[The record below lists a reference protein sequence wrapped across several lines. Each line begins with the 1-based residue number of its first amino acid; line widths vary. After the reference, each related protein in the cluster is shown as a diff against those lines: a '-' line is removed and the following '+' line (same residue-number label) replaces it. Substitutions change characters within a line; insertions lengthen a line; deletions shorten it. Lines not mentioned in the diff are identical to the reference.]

1 MSIID
6 DELSGIWLRQLV
18 PAAPP
23 EQQILADAVAVKRKV
38 YRKFGLAALSLLA
51 TLVFINLIV
60 YSIHT
65 KQVTTVIGIALINL
79 GILFYLAASG
89 DVIILWM
96 KKIGQDLSV
105 KDSLDEM
112 VSLKKRQQF
121 LCGRLLGV
129 YFILL
134 FSGLMLYC
142 WEFARRMS
150 LFYGIG
156 VYVLTTG
163 WVLFAWFYLRPRTI
177 KKHQE
182 PVDAMIRE
190 MERVSGQFLVNS

>member
-150 LFYGIG
+150 LVYGIG
-156 VYVLTTG
+156 VYVLTIG